1 MLSIHTSIFT
11 KLLLKAFA
19 YDLKNIIFKNFIKKE
34 NFREKEKVM
43 KNISLDFFCE
53 GDIGM

>member
-11 KLLLKAFA
+11 KLLLKA

-43 KNISLDFFCE
+43 KNISLDFFCG

>member
-19 YDLKNIIFKNFIKKE
+19 YDLKKIIFKNFIKKE

-43 KNISLDFFCE
+43 KNISLDFFCG

>member
-19 YDLKNIIFKNFIKKE
+19 NDLKNIIFKNFIKKE
-34 NFREKEKVM
+34 NFREKK
-43 KNISLDFFCE
+43 KS
-53 GDIGM
+53 